1 MVGKFVTNVTKRDTF
16 VTSGNIAEVFGDT
29 AWRMVLQVFS
39 SFGDGLT
46 YPQRFIE
53 DPEMGLANGSSVFGH
68 GSSNQRTHRQPADT
82 LSEGGGSLGH
92 SDTLAL
98 NMVLEA

>member
-1 MVGKFVTNVTKRDTF
+1 MTQRF

-29 AWRMVLQVFS
+29 AWKMVLPVFS

-53 DPEMGLANGSSVFGH
+53 DPEMGPANGGSVFGP
-68 GSSNQRTHRQPADT
+68 GSANQRTHREPAADT

-98 NMVLEA
+98 NMVTA

>member
-1 MVGKFVTNVTKRDTF
+1 M
-16 VTSGNIAEVFGDT
+16 FGDT
-29 AWRMVLQVFS
+29 AWKMVLPVFS

-53 DPEMGLANGSSVFGH
+53 DPEMGLTNGGSVFGH
-68 GSSNQRTHRQPADT
+68 GSANQRTHREPIADT

-98 NMVLEA
+98 NMVTA

>member
-1 MVGKFVTNVTKRDTF
+1 MTF

-29 AWRMVLQVFS
+29 AWKMVLPVFS

-53 DPEMGLANGSSVFGH
+53 DPEMGLANGSSVFG
-68 GSSNQRTHRQPADT
+68 GAANQRTHREPAADT
-82 LSEGGGSLGH
+82 LSEGGASLGH

-98 NMVLEA
+98 NMVTA

>member
-1 MVGKFVTNVTKRDTF
+1 M
-16 VTSGNIAEVFGDT
+16 
-29 AWRMVLQVFS
+29 FS

-53 DPEMGLANGSSVFGH
+53 DPEMGLTNGSSVFGH
-68 GSSNQRTHRQPADT
+68 GSANQRTHREPIADT

-98 NMVLEA
+98 NMVTA

>member
-1 MVGKFVTNVTKRDTF
+1 MTQKF

-29 AWRMVLQVFS
+29 AWKMVLPVFS

-53 DPEMGLANGSSVFGH
+53 DPEMGLANGGSVFGH
-68 GSSNQRTHRQPADT
+68 GSANQRTHREPAADT
-82 LSEGGGSLGH
+82 LSGGSLGH

-98 NMVLEA
+98 NMVTA